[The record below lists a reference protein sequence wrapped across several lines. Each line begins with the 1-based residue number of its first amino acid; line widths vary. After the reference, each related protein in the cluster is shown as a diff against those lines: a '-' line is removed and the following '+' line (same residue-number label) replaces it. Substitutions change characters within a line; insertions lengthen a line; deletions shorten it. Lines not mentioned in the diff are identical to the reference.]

1 MMPTCCR
8 GTVSDQPP
16 DPPTNRRKVKTG
28 CRTCKAR
35 HVKCDEGRPAC
46 RRCVSTGRICDGYG
60 IWGGG
65 GVRCPGR
72 ALAPRSP
79 TDTVKYGVP
88 SPYVTLSPEQETC
101 FRWFRHRTYTKL
113 PLPFITP
120 FWHTLV
126 LQACAVEPAILHA
139 VLALGSAHQ
148 NESLEQGKP
157 KEPRA
162 ALDPR
167 QVFMLREYGKAI
179 RSLQCHFSGQD
190 RRSVHV
196 ALITCILFTFFENL
210 LGRYATANAHL
221 HSGLRLLSETYVSVR
236 DSVGASVPAKPRG
249 YIDDWI
255 IESFARLHVQAAL
268 LGQGLPGLYPVLPVY
283 PTTPIPR
290 AFASTN
296 QAAHY
301 MDRLLLDALHLAHQC
316 SLLDESATDPALPAG
331 FNDGQQ
337 RLRTELR
344 LWLAT
349 YDATNPDVREGFSD
363 IDKFYFKLLRG
374 YHTIATLITNTCTW
388 PACETMYDR
397 YTADFISL
405 IERLIMIWKAHV
417 ARPVWHHA
425 PWVTEMPRR
434 ISHSVGDK
442 GWIPLLYFVAVKCRV
457 HRIRLQAIKLL
468 SQTMHKEGIWD
479 SRLVLIITREIL
491 RIEEGDYY
499 QGFEKD
505 DGFSVVSIPTE
516 RDVTLPPLPDYHRLY
531 NIHVGLPE
539 HSMGILTL
547 EYDQRR
553 ENGVGAVR
561 KKRCY
566 DLEERH
572 WVDAANE
579 TPKYC

>member
-1 MMPTCCR
+1 MPTSCN
-8 GTVSDQPP
+8 GTLSGQSS

-46 RRCVSTGRICDGYG
+46 HRCVSTGRICDGYG

-65 GVRCPGR
+65 GVKSSGR
-72 ALAPRSP
+72 ALMPRSP
-79 TDTVKYGVP
+79 TDTVKYGLP
-88 SPYVTLSPEQETC
+88 DQYVKLSPEQETC

-148 NESLEQGKP
+148 MESLEQGKP
-157 KEPRA
+157 KESCA
-162 ALDPR
+162 ALDS
-167 QVFMLREYGKAI
+167 QQNFMLREYGKAI
-179 RSLQCHFSGQD
+179 RSLQPHFSSQD
-190 RRSVHV
+190 RRSVRV

-210 LGRYATANAHL
+210 LGRYVTANAHL
-221 HSGLRLLSETYVSVR
+221 HSGLRLLSETYFSLHR
-236 DSVGASVPAKPRG
+236 PVGISVPIKPRG
-249 YIDDWI
+249 YVDDWI

-283 PTTPIPR
+283 PTTLIPR
-290 AFASTN
+290 VFVSTN

-301 MDRLLLDALHLAHQC
+301 MDRLLLDALNLAYQC
-316 SLLDESATDPALPAG
+316 SFSDGNTTDPTLPAG
-331 FNDGQQ
+331 FYDGQQ
-337 RLRTELR
+337 RLRTELQ
-344 LWLAT
+344 LWLAA
-349 YDATNPDVREGFSD
+349 YNVTNPDAHEGFSD
-363 IDKFYFKLLRG
+363 IDAFYLKLLRG
-374 YHTIATLITNTCTW
+374 YHIIATLITNTCPW
-388 PACETMYDR
+388 PACETMYDL
-397 YTADFISL
+397 YTANFISL
-405 IERLIMIWKAHV
+405 IEQLIVIWKAHV

-425 PWVTEMPRR
+425 PWTTEMPRR

-468 SQTMHKEGIWD
+468 SQTLHKEGIWD
-479 SRLVLIITREIL
+479 SRLVLIIAWEVL

-505 DGFSVVSIPTE
+505 DSFSIVSIPTE
-516 RDVTLPPLPDYHRLY
+516 RDLTLPPLPYHRRLY
-531 NIHVGLPE
+531 NIQVGLPE
-539 HSMGILTL
+539 HSMGVLAL
-547 EYDQRR
+547 EYEQRQ
-553 ENGVGAVR
+553 GDGSDAVR
-561 KKRCY
+561 SKRCY
-566 DLEERH
+566 DLRAKQ
-572 WVDAANE
+572 WVDAVNE
-579 TPKYC
+579 PSKYC